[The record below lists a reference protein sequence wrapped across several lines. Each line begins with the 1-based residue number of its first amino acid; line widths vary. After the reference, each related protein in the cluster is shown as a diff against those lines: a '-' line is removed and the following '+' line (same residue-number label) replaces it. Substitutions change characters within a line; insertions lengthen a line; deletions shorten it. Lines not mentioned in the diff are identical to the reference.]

1 MLPDYEKYMRE
12 LRRVRCRQRAQ
23 TLKTQKKGI
32 KPLQL
37 DLLGLPLGRVLR
49 GQ

>member
-23 TLKTQKKGI
+23 TLKTEKKGVT
-32 KPLQL
+32 PLQL
-37 DLLGLPLGRVLR
+37 DLLGLPLERALR

>member
-12 LRRVRCRQRAQ
+12 LRRVRCRRRAQ
-23 TLKTQKKGI
+23 TLKTEKNGI

-37 DLLGLPLGRVLR
+37 DLQDLPLGQALR

>member
-12 LRRVRCRQRAQ
+12 LRRVRCRQRAK
-23 TLKTQKKGI
+23 TLKTQKTGV
-32 KPLQL
+32 KPLRL
-37 DLLGLPLGRVLR
+37 DLQGLPSEQELR